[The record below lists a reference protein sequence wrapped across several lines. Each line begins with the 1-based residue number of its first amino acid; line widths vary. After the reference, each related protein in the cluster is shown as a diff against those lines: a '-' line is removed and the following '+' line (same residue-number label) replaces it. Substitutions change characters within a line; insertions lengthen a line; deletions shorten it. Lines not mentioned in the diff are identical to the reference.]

1 MYSQVDLEVRARGNA
16 GFCLDQV
23 HAFDTPRPELAVLG
37 WAFLPDRTAADELWV
52 ECDGARTP
60 CLTGLPRFD
69 VAGSY
74 GTPAL
79 NYAGFLGRFPAGV
92 DPAAGTVIASR
103 GGSSEIVGEFKA
115 SRRNTPGLAH
125 HESNAY
131 AEWLRH
137 HEPTLFWPKTEA
149 GARLRRLRSL
159 PLISIILP
167 TYNTHLYHL
176 YRCIDS
182 VVAQR
187 YPYWELCIA
196 DDASP
201 DHRVR
206 AYLSERA
213 AADPRIRLTLCER
226 NAGISAASNAA
237 LGTATGDFLVLL
249 DHDDELHPFAL
260 LEVVRRLNTNPDA
273 DLVYSDEDKIDQLG
287 VRSEPAFKFDFDA
300 DMFCSYN
307 YLGHLVALRA
317 ALVRQIGGFRSE
329 TDGAQDWDLLL
340 RAMSASAAGR
350 IQHIAKPLY
359 HWRKHEESTAQNLDA
374 KPYAIRAWNVVLA
387 RHMEAHAHVAVREG
401 LFLGSMRLERRLPAG
416 TRVSIVYRARDGAHQ
431 RRALQ
436 RSRASGSVRWFE
448 LVFTA
453 IHELGQTDRGALMT
467 IDDLDSDV
475 TIVVNC
481 GIDAVNHHFIEEL
494 SAQAL
499 REECGIVGA
508 TVVGADGKIVTAGLV
523 CLNDG
528 TLLNAFQGMDL
539 RDPGYMGQAK
549 VVRQVSSVAPHVFA
563 ARTAR
568 LADAGGLAGLTEDS
582 LGRVCDSLIKS
593 ARSAG
598 LKVLHTPY
606 AIATM
611 RRPGETYWPR
621 QGDAPEKPML
631 NSNLETFSDVAAIL
645 KAGLH

>member
-1 MYSQVDLEVRARGNA
+1 MHSQVDLEVRARVNA
-16 GFCLDQV
+16 GLCLDRV

-60 CLTGLPRFD
+60 CLAGLPRFD
-69 VAGSY
+69 VARSY

-79 NYAGFLGRFPAGV
+79 NYAGFLGRFPVGV
-92 DPAAGTVIASR
+92 NPAAVTVIASR
-103 GGSSEIVGEFKA
+103 RGASQIVGEFKA
-115 SRRNTPGLAH
+115 SRRDPHGPPH
-125 HESNAY
+125 HESDAY

-137 HEPTLFWPKTEA
+137 HEPTLFWPETEA
-149 GARLRRLRSL
+149 DARLRRLRSL
-159 PLISIILP
+159 PFISIILP

-176 YRCIDS
+176 HRCIDS
-182 VVAQR
+182 VVTQR
-187 YPYWELCIA
+187 YPYWELCVA

-201 DHRVR
+201 DQRVR

-213 AADPRIRLTLCER
+213 ASDPRIRLTLCGR

-237 LGTATGDFLVLL
+237 LATATGDFVVLL

-260 LEVVRRLNTNPDA
+260 LEVVRCLNANPGT

-287 VRSEPAFKFDFDA
+287 CRSEPAFKFDFDA
-300 DMFCSYN
+300 DMLRSYN

-317 ALVRQIGGFRSE
+317 AVVREIGGFRSE

-359 HWRKHEESTAQNLDA
+359 HWRKHEDSTAQNLDA
-374 KPYAIRAWNVVLA
+374 KPYAIRAWNVVLS
-387 RHMEAHAHVAVREG
+387 RHMGTDDRVAVREG
-401 LFLGSMRLERRLPAG
+401 LFLGSMRLERRVPAG

-431 RRALQ
+431 HRALQ
-436 RSRASGSVRWFE
+436 RSRASCSVRWFE

-453 IHELGQTDRGALMT
+453 VHDLGRTDRGALMT

-481 GIDAVNHHFIEEL
+481 GIDVVNHHFIEEL

-499 REECGIVGA
+499 RDDCGIVGG

-528 TLLNAFQGMDL
+528 TLLNPFQGMDL

-563 ARTAR
+563 IRTRR
-568 LADAGGLAGLTEDS
+568 LDDAGGLASLAEDS
-582 LGRVCDSLIKS
+582 LGLVCDSLIKS
-593 ARSAG
+593 AHSAK

-611 RRPGETYWPR
+611 RRRGETYCPR

-631 NSNLETFSDVAAIL
+631 NPNLETFSDVAAIL